1 VSVEKYSGVKFKVE
15 FLREKPPE
23 DERIRELSNW
33 CEKFHSSG
41 LTPPVVEGTSMGNL
55 SFRTKKKVEEF
66 ITTGTG
72 LGPKSSMSP
81 ESFVKVVGCDFER
94 GVVYASGA
102 REPSSESMLHGRI
115 YMRRDDVNAIFH
127 GHCEEILEHAEDLD
141 LIQTKEHH
149 PYGSTALIESVEDV
163 MDGSDFIVMRGH
175 GFLSLG
181 RGDNSMEKAGSLA
194 LGKLKEAKS

>member
-15 FLREKPPE
+15 FLRKEPPE
-23 DERIRELSNW
+23 DESIKELSAW
-33 CEKFHSSG
+33 CRKFHSSG
-41 LTPPVVEGTSMGNL
+41 LTPVVEGTSMGNL

-72 LGPKSSMSP
+72 LGPKNSMSP

-102 REPSSESMLHGRI
+102 REPSSESMLHSRI
-115 YMRRDDVNAIFH
+115 YMKRDDVNAIFH
-127 GHCEEILEHAEDLD
+127 GHCEKIVENADDLN
-141 LIQTKEHH
+141 LIQTEEHH
-149 PYGSTALIESVEDV
+149 PYGSTALIESVEEV
-163 MDGSDFIVMRGH
+163 LNGNDFIVMRGH

-181 RGDNSMEKAGSLA
+181 WGDNSMEEAGSLA
-194 LGKLKEAKS
+194 LEKLKEAKS